1 MLALFLHN
9 ITQRFALS
17 AICLLLVSW
26 SVNANSLLSGYEQNL
41 ADKTTGIY
49 PLNDKLYFV
58 VKQPCLTNKK
68 FAGSAESKAAE
79 QHFYQL
85 LMTKIA
91 KINIAENED
100 KISLDSPLKEAIF
113 AQFNKTQLQSIPHQL
128 LLDRNNQS
136 QHCERIYVKV
146 ADQDDFIAKRFTLT
160 ESEVLAI
167 SGELLLAA
175 IKNQDYALAAEY
187 LTNLGLIDLSDIYQ
201 VLQGNTELHV
211 NITSADPVSKCVNI
225 TDNTACQFQTQRYSK
240 YDVHFVLA
248 NILNQ
253 PNYHKV
259 INQHP
264 NPALA
269 EPFFAAAQ
277 VNFKLGQNPQQIIDD
292 LTLAINSQPSHRP
305 AWQMLSSVYRAT
317 GQEKL
322 AQLAATQLILQAPQ
336 DMEAWVYYLKSYPA
350 QSITATLLQPLLN
363 AVSHKIT
370 LSTWARQQLKVNK

>member
-1 MLALFLHN
+1 MPALFLHN
-9 ITQRFALS
+9 ISQRFTLS
-17 AICLLLVSW
+17 AIFLLLVSW
-26 SVNANSLLSGYEQNL
+26 SVNANSLLSDYEQNL

-49 PLNDKLYFV
+49 PLNDKFYFV

-79 QHFYQL
+79 QQFYQL
-85 LMTKIA
+85 LTAKIA
-91 KINIAENED
+91 QVILAENED
-100 KISLDSPLKEAIF
+100 EISLDSPLKEAIF
-113 AQFNKTQLQSIPHQL
+113 SQFNKTQLQSIPHQL

-136 QHCERIYVKV
+136 QRCERVYVKA
-146 ADQDDFIAKRFTLT
+146 ADQNDFIAKQFTLT
-160 ESEVLAI
+160 ESEVLTLSA
-167 SGELLLAA
+167 ELLLAA
-175 IKNQDYALAAEY
+175 IQNEDYALAAEY

-201 VLQGNTELHV
+201 ALQGNNELDV
-211 NITSADPVSKCVNI
+211 NITSVDPVSKCVNK
-225 TDNTACQFQTQRYSK
+225 TDRSVCQFQTQRYSK

-248 NILNQ
+248 NVFNP

-259 INQHP
+259 VNKHP

-269 EPFFAAAQ
+269 EVFFTAAQ

-292 LTLAINSQPSHRP
+292 LTLTINSQPSHSP

-350 QSITATLLQPLLN
+350 QSVTATLLQPLLN